1 MWDTGRALGLAAG
14 LAIAGPAVA
23 YWGMHGW
30 WGADA
35 AALLALVALGVAA
48 TSRG

>member
-14 LAIAGPAVA
+14 LAVAGPAVA
-23 YWGMHGW
+23 YSGMNGW

-35 AALLALVALGVAA
+35 AALLVLVTLGVAA